1 MSGNAEAC
9 RAHNG
14 WGCFI
19 TGENVTRPS
28 EGVFLPVYMDRCED
42 LTGRPFEH
50 VTPAPAD
57 QAPGPALVD
66 LAPALGDLALVDL
79 ALADPAQGPN
89 F

>member
-19 TGENVTRPS
+19 TGENVTRPP

-50 VTPAPAD
+50 VTPAHLF
-57 QAPGPALVD
+57 QISCCCEW
-66 LAPALGDLALVDL
+66 
-79 ALADPAQGPN
+79 DPPLT
-89 F
+89 

>member
-19 TGENVTRPS
+19 TGENVTKPP

-50 VTPAPAD
+50 VTCGFSNKIHNDD
-57 QAPGPALVD
+57 QIK
-66 LAPALGDLALVDL
+66 
-79 ALADPAQGPN
+79 
-89 F
+89 

>member
-19 TGENVTRPS
+19 TGENVTRPP

-50 VTPAPAD
+50 VTPG
-57 QAPGPALVD
+57 QI
-66 LAPALGDLALVDL
+66 
-79 ALADPAQGPN
+79 
-89 F
+89 

>member
-9 RAHNG
+9 CAHNG

-19 TGENVTRPS
+19 TGENVTRPP

-50 VTPAPAD
+50 VT
-57 QAPGPALVD
+57 
-66 LAPALGDLALVDL
+66 LALEVS
-79 ALADPAQGPN
+79 
-89 F
+89 FTTT